1 MVLKRLMTMLLLKL
15 VLYLIVAKVDY
26 IVVVKIDNVSRS
38 VAEFENLMMLF
49 SWLIMSLWKM
59 YK

>member
-1 MVLKRLMTMLLLKL
+1 MLLLKL
-15 VLYLIVAKVDY
+15 VLYLTVAKVDY
-26 IVVVKIDNVSRS
+26 IVVVKIDNVS

>member
-1 MVLKRLMTMLLLKL
+1 MLLLKL

-26 IVVVKIDNVSRS
+26 IVVVKIDVS

>member
-1 MVLKRLMTMLLLKL
+1 MLLLKL